1 MNNND
6 IGNKL
11 RIRFRKSKDFERT
24 FEKLKI
30 EGYKIEKTLIKNK
43 RYVKVSKN
51 DKQLLSM
58 IYEDVEDFK
67 GKKGYEYLEDYEND
81 YKQNI
86 IAIYY

>member
-1 MNNND
+1 MISND
-6 IGNKL
+6 ISNKL
-11 RIRFRKSKDFERT
+11 RLRFKRSKDFNKLI
-24 FEKLKI
+24 EKLKK

-51 DKQLLSM
+51 DKQLLYM
-58 IYEDVEDFK
+58 VYEDIEDFK
-67 GKKGYEYLEDYEND
+67 GKKGYEYLEDTKNE